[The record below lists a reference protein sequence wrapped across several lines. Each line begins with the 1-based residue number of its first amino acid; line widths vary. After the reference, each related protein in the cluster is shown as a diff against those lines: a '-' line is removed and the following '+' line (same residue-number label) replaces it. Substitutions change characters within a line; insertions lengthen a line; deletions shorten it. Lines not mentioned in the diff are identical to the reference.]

1 MKKLLLIISVIS
13 CVFAANAQ
21 RNIDWSVDQI
31 IGLDTIYSEAAG
43 TAIPIH
49 FVTKNLGP
57 DTAFAGDSVLF
68 QYVLSAGNQVIAA
81 YPSSTTFLVIILA
94 DTILPNDTMHI
105 VRNVG
110 TQLKVNASINVQS
123 TVISL
128 IVNRPGLPFE
138 TTTTNNQKAKITT
151 WMNEQRW
158 PVGLAEELAA
168 AANSVKVYPV
178 PANDQL
184 MINIDYNKASSVNV
198 MDITGKLIETAPVTM
213 GEARID
219 VTNYKGGVYFY
230 QIKDVNGSSVKSGK
244 FTVSH

>member
-1 MKKLLLIISVIS
+1 MKKLLLIITVIS
-13 CVFAANAQ
+13 SVFAANAQ
-21 RNIDWSVDQI
+21 RNIDWSVDEV
-31 IGLDTIYSEAAG
+31 IGLDTIYSGAQS
-43 TAIPIH
+43 TPLPIH

-68 QYVLSAGNQVIAA
+68 QYVLSAGNQIIAA
-81 YPSSTTFLVIILA
+81 YPNSTSYLVIILT
-94 DTILPNDTMHI
+94 DTLLPNDTMHI
-105 VRNVG
+105 TRNVVV
-110 TQLKVNASINVQS
+110 QLKVNASVTVQS

-138 TTTTNNQKAKITT
+138 TTTTNNAKAKATT

-168 AANSVKVYPV
+168 AANSVQVYPV

-184 MINIDYNKASSVNV
+184 TINIDYNKASSVNV

-219 VTNYKGGVYFY
+219 VNNYKGGVYFY